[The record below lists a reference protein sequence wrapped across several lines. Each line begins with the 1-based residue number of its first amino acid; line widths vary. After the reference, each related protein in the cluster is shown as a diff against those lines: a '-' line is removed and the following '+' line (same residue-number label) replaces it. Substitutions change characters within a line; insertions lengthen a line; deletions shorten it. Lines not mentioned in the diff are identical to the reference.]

1 MFCGLLVNRDWEM
14 RMFET
19 PMGQATL
26 RLEETYKN
34 EGIFPQRAMVARSW

>member
-1 MFCGLLVNRDWEM
+1 MVCKDRDLEVMFG
-14 RMFET
+14 T

-34 EGIFPQRAMVARSW
+34 EGIFPQRAMVTRSW